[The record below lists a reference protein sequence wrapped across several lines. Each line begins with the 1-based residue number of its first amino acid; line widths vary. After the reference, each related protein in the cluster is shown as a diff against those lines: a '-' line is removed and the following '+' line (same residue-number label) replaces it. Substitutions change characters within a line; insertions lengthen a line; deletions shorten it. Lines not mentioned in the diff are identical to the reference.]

1 MPAENVGIEHVPGRT
16 FPDPRA
22 DARLRVEQ
30 PLGRQRLD
38 AFAEHSSRYV
48 EHDGQLC
55 IARQAGTFRITPDDD
70 VNADGA
76 RYFVLIG
83 MAAAGRNHDEIGA
96 HGIPPAV
103 RVAGRSASEIF
114 SESWLVSLPNYCAP
128 PSCLFGQDQSRRTI
142 PCHNSRSLYRRLYY

>member
-22 DARLRVEQ
+22 DARLGVEQ
-30 PLGRQRLD
+30 ALGRQGLD
-38 AFAEHSSRYV
+38 ALGEDSSRYV

-76 RYFVLIG
+76 RYFGLIG
-83 MAAAGRNHDEIGA
+83 MAAAGRNDDEIGP
-96 HGIPPAV
+96 HGIPAAV
-103 RVAGRSASEIF
+103 KVEGRSASEIF
-114 SESWLVSLPNYCAP
+114 SESWLGSLPHYCWLAT
-128 PSCLFGQDQSRRTI
+128 CLF
-142 PCHNSRSLYRRLYY
+142 